1 MMMTAVHDAPPAG
14 DAAERARPV
23 LVWDLPTRVFHW
35 SLAVCFA
42 GAWLTSDSERQ
53 HLLHLLFGYSLFG
66 LVLFRLAWGL
76 VGSRYARFS
85 EFLRGPGA
93 TWRYVKSMAQGNP
106 AHYVGHN
113 PAGAVAIWLLLGLG
127 LATAGVGVAMVTGGG
142 EALEEVHE
150 ALATAMLVVVGLHL
164 LGVVAG
170 SVLHRE
176 NLPRAMVT
184 GRKAGLRPEDGIV
197 RPSVVVGGVLLLALA
212 TFWALGLS
220 QQRLPFG
227 LPGGGAEAGEGRD
240 DGHAA
245 RGASDA
251 DGDEDGDKDGDGDD
265 D

>member
-1 MMMTAVHDAPPAG
+1 MMMTAAPNAAPAT
-14 DAAERARPV
+14 ATTRERGV

-66 LVLFRLAWGL
+66 LVAFRLIWGL

-93 TWRYVKSMAQGNP
+93 TWRYVVSVAQGRP
-106 AHYVGHN
+106 AHHVGHN

-127 LATAGVGVAMVTGGG
+127 LATAGVGIAMVTGGG
-142 EALEEVHE
+142 ESLEEVHE
-150 ALATAMLVVVGLHL
+150 ALATSMLVVVGLHL
-164 LGVVAG
+164 LGVIAG

-197 RPSVVVGGVLLLALA
+197 RSSLLVGGLLVLGLAA
-212 TFWALGLS
+212 FWALGLS

-227 LPGGGAEAGEGRD
+227 LPGASADAGEG
-240 DGHAA
+240 GEMHAGS
-245 RGASDA
+245 RT
-251 DGDEDGDKDGDGDD
+251 DGDSDDNDGDD

>member
-1 MMMTAVHDAPPAG
+1 MMMMTAVHDAPPARE
-14 DAAERARPV
+14 AVERDRPV

-42 GAWLTSDSERQ
+42 GAWLTSESERQ

-93 TWRYVKSMAQGNP
+93 TWRYVLSMARGAP
-106 AHYVGHN
+106 AHFVGHN

-127 LATAGVGVAMVTGGG
+127 LATAGVGVAMVAGGG
-142 EALEEVHE
+142 EALEDVHE

-164 LGVVAG
+164 LGVVVG

-184 GRKAGLRPEDGIV
+184 GRKVGLRPEDGIA
-197 RPSVVVGGVLLLALA
+197 RPSRLAGGLLLLALA
-212 TFWALGLS
+212 AFWTLGLS

-227 LPGGGAEAGEGRD
+227 LPGGGGEAAEGH
-240 DGHAA
+240 DG
-245 RGASDA
+245 GAVG
-251 DGDEDGDKDGDGDD
+251 GDHDGDD

>member
-1 MMMTAVHDAPPAG
+1 MMMTAVHDAAPAT
-14 DAAERARPV
+14 ATSPARTRGV

-53 HLLHLLFGYSLFG
+53 QLLHLLFGYSLFG
-66 LVLFRLAWGL
+66 LVAFRLVWGL

-93 TWRYVKSMAQGNP
+93 TWRYLTSMMRGKP
-106 AHYVGHN
+106 AHHVGHN

-127 LATAGVGVAMVTGGG
+127 LATAGVGVAMVAGGG
-142 EALEEVHE
+142 EALEDVHE

-164 LGVVAG
+164 LGVAVG

-184 GRKAGLRPEDGIV
+184 GRKAGLRPEDGIG
-197 RPSVVVGGVLLLALA
+197 RASALVGGLLLLALA
-212 TFWALGLS
+212 AFWALGLS

-227 LPGGGAEAGEGRD
+227 LPGANAEAGEG
-240 DGHAA
+240 DGMQA
-245 RGASDA
+245 GGQTDGQT
-251 DGDEDGDKDGDGDD
+251 DGDSDGDD